1 MEIFKDVV
9 GLTKKQIE
17 LIKNEKNDKKI
28 INNKGVD
35 HTVGAKFKE
44 NEEESS
50 SGVEYH
56 VNDQEPFYDEGSSLS
71 NRIASNQSNI
81 Q

>member
-17 LIKNEKNDKKI
+17 IIKNEKNGKITKK
-28 INNKGVD
+28 NLGVD
-35 HTVGAKFKE
+35 QTVGAKFKE

-56 VNDQEPFYDEGSSLS
+56 VND
-71 NRIASNQSNI
+71 
-81 Q
+81 